1 MIIPKS
7 YKLKVILGGAQKSG
21 KTSFIDGDTL
31 NESPIV
37 VSFKPIECYANGSDN
52 YKFIV
57 WDLKDRSRF
66 WFLFPYFCRGA
77 CAGLLCFDMSNK
89 DSFLELKN
97 WIKLLRE
104 HVGDIPIILI
114 GTKYDMDDF
123 KVSKEEISDF
133 VRINKIHDFFLSYL
147 YNDSDTKKEV
157 FKSIVESIDPNY
169 PLNNFSLF
177 TPKDF
182 DSEEFKEF
190 VEYFSVCPICKK
202 ENHYE
207 SLKSIYISNEPE
219 MILLREQIY
228 KAIDASRDSISNIRS
243 NLRIGIPCCNCY
255 KNFFNNT

>member
-1 MIIPKS
+1 M
-7 YKLKVILGGAQKSG
+7 ILGGAKNSG

-31 NESPIV
+31 NDCPIG

-57 WDLKDRSRF
+57 WDLKDRTRF

-77 CAGLLCFDMSNK
+77 CAGLLCFDMSDKN
-89 DSFLELKN
+89 SFLELNN
-97 WIKLLRE
+97 WIKLLRD

-114 GTKYDMDDF
+114 GTIENLEGI
-123 KVSKEEISDF
+123 KVSREEINDY
-133 VRINKIHDFFLSYL
+133 VRNNRLHKFYLSSL
-147 YNDSDTKKEV
+147 YDDNETKKEV

-190 VEYFSVCPICKK
+190 VQYFSICPICKN

-228 KAIDASRDSISNIRS
+228 RALDSSQDFIFNRRS
-243 NLRIGIPCCNCY
+243 NLKIGIPCCNCY
-255 KNFFNNT
+255 KKLFKNT